1 MSKRFGR
8 NQRRRAREALAAAES
23 EAERFKTAHAMASG
37 LLEHVSE
44 KKRDL
49 EQEIQ
54 EAKSMVG
61 RYSALFGPK
70 TTAQH
75 HRAHPGARFRL
86 LADTG
91 MDSPF
96 AELGDE
102 PTTARDVMTLIDLPG
117 MLASVAHDELKC
129 NVHVLVEYDGG
140 RWAYHV
146 DRRTLMAMGKSRAIR
161 EISRYLAMEIGAEL
175 FGARRVA
182 A

>member
-8 NQRRRAREALAAAES
+8 NQRRRAREALAAAAS

-37 LLEHVSE
+37 LLEHVAE

-61 RYSALFGPK
+61 PYSALFGPK

-75 HRAHPGARFRL
+75 HQAHPGARFRL
-86 LADTG
+86 PADAG

-96 AELGDE
+96 TELGDE
-102 PTTARDVMTLIDLPG
+102 PTARDVMTVIDLPG

-146 DRRTLMAMGKSRAIR
+146 DRRTLLAMGKSRAIR